1 MYTYKINDSKL
12 FNLLSNN
19 LLVTNSEMENAYRNF
34 VEQVIVTTQSERNY
48 SEIYRIL
55 NITRIEFDSLDS
67 SLLCEL
73 KKKIN

>member
-34 VEQVIVTTQSERNY
+34 VEQVIVTTQSELNY